1 MTTAMFRGS
10 RGLAAAATVA
20 ACAASSRPAGAQAA
34 TRVDYSASAGCPDE
48 GAFVARVRARTS
60 RLHPPSSGEA
70 ASEYRV
76 QVTAR
81 EAGARGTL
89 TVIEPSGATSSREV
103 EGDTCES
110 VVEALALIAALALD
124 PDASTA
130 ALPPMP
136 APAPST
142 PKASSA
148 PAQGAAGGDT
158 PSVISRDTAAGARS
172 EPPALAPWAGHLA
185 AIAGAEL
192 TSGLTPGALVGPALS
207 VEAVWRRRDRPRAV
221 EPVLDVRLGVSRLA
235 ASVPAQVGSARFTW
249 TLGRLEGC
257 PVRVVVGSF
266 EALPCVRFDGGDLQ
280 AVGLG
285 VDLPRPAASR
295 LWLSLGALGRL
306 RWTPLAPIFL
316 EVDAGVSAPL
326 VRDRFYFDTPPTT
339 IYDVPALAAIAGA
352 AAGGR
357 FW

>member
-1 MTTAMFRGS
+1 V
-10 RGLAAAATVA
+10 AATVA
-20 ACAASSRPAGAQAA
+20 ACVSSSRPADAQTA
-34 TRVDYSASAGCPDE
+34 TRIDYSASPGCPDE

-60 RLHPPSSGEA
+60 RLRAPAPGEG

-76 QVTAR
+76 QVTPMA
-81 EAGARGTL
+81 AGARGSL
-89 TVIEPSGATSSREV
+89 TVVEPSGATSSREV

-130 ALPPMP
+130 LLPPMG
-136 APAPST
+136 ASAPSSPT
-142 PKASSA
+142 ASSA
-148 PAQGAAGGDT
+148 PAQGAAAGE
-158 PSVISRDTAAGARS
+158 PPRAIARDAPVEARS
-172 EPPALAPWAGHLA
+172 EPPAPSPWAAHLA
-185 AIAGAEL
+185 AMAGAEL
-192 TSGLTPGALVGPALS
+192 TSGLAPGVLVGPALS
-207 VEAVWRRRDRPRAV
+207 VEAIWRQRDWPTAV

-235 ASVPAQVGSARFTW
+235 ATVPAHVGSARFAW

-257 PVRVVVGSF
+257 PVRAVVGSF
-266 EALPCVRFDGGDLQ
+266 EVLPCVRFDGGDLQ

-295 LWLSLGALGRL
+295 LWLSLGALCRL
-306 RWTPLAPIFL
+306 RWTPLPPILL

-326 VRDRFYFDTPPTT
+326 VRDRFYFDTPPTS
-339 IYDVPALAAIAGA
+339 IYDVPALAAVAGG